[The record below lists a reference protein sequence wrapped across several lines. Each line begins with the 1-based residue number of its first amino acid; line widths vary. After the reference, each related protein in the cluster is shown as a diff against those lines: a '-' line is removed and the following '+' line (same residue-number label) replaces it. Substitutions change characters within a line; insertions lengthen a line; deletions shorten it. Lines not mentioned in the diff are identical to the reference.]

1 MIRSERKRRKRKLN
15 PKERKEV
22 IDEMKKMEKEGLIK
36 NLKINDDPKNPVI
49 GIAIRKEKK

>member
-1 MIRSERKRRKRKLN
+1 MNK
-15 PKERKEV
+15 KERKEV

-36 NLKINDDPKNPVI
+36 NLVINKDDKNPVI